1 MGFIYKQYQHEPQ
14 LWESGGLAR
23 KSKRMEDV
31 WARTSKPRKTTWPK
45 PTKKAAKQQDNQT
58 SILKKEKTH
67 QLSKKNKT
75 LIHSWFLQYTIR
87 ELHNQNLSM
96 RKIKS
101 FSCKTWL
108 KHKDKA

>member
-1 MGFIYKQYQHEPQ
+1 MPSIK
-14 LWESGGLAR
+14 LWTLYGSAGLI
-23 KSKRMEDV
+23 MPPP
-31 WARTSKPRKTTWPK
+31 TTKT
-45 PTKKAAKQQDNQT
+45 
-58 SILKKEKTH
+58 IE
-67 QLSKKNKT
+67 NKT